1 VGEKLVLDKPL
12 DGNPD
17 STFGM
22 GLASGS
28 QLPALDSS
36 SRLGL
41 KSWQKLKPFVEI
53 LCNNQASICTSST
66 FVLSLDV
73 LISSNCGGKRE
84 YLSLHVYIKYLLC
97 LCSTDQMH
105 QYYPENSCFIQRL
118 SPIIATQCR
127 FTFNI
132 SFMFYFI
139 PSLI

>member
-84 YLSLHVYIKYLLC
+84 YPFL
-97 LCSTDQMH
+97 
-105 QYYPENSCFIQRL
+105 
-118 SPIIATQCR
+118 CR
-127 FTFNI
+127 FTSNI
-132 SFMFYFI
+132 YYAYVQQIKCINIIQRI
-139 PSLI
+139 PVLSSVFLQ